1 MAPSFS
7 DFHAQQIQA
16 DLDWRETELAVLR
29 RHLLSTTVGSTQE
42 VTFLRTNLA
51 MIYAHYEGFCKFAL
65 GVYVDALTKLALN
78 PMDLKWPIAV
88 QSFRKLQ
95 AELKNIDSPAEFFS
109 KLLTEFEAGLTEP
122 ANYERPDSVAN
133 LWPDLL
139 ASWLERFNLDSTTV
153 AQEKVRLDRLVTSR
167 NQIAHGK
174 KLTVANRS
182 ELDLHANAATLAMHA
197 VAVGVMDALEQKRY
211 ARSSRV
217 MTILSHA
224 TH

>member
-1 MAPSFS
+1 MAPTFS
-7 DFHAQQIQA
+7 DFYAQQIQA

-29 RHLLSTTVGSTQE
+29 RHLLSTTIGSTQE

-65 GVYVDALTKLALN
+65 GIYVDALTALSLT
-78 PMDLKWPIAV
+78 PIDLKWPIAV

-95 AELKNIDSPAEFFS
+95 AELKSIDTPADFFS
-109 KLLTEFEAGLTEP
+109 KLLTEFETKLTEP
-122 ANYERPDSVAN
+122 ANYERPDNVAN

-139 ASWLERFNLDSTTV
+139 SSWLDRFNLDSTAV
-153 AQEKVRLDRLVTSR
+153 SQEKARLDTLVNSR

-174 KLTVANRS
+174 KLTVANRT

-197 VAVGVMDALEQKRY
+197 VAIGVMDALEQRRY
-211 ARSSRV
+211 ARNSRV

-224 TH
+224 MH